1 MIGVVKLMSDEVIKE
16 KLDNLEDNVMHK
28 LRNNENQLKFIYDDI
43 KDLQARI
50 KYFVMGALALYG
62 MTQGGIIEFIKGL
75 M

>member
-1 MIGVVKLMSDEVIKE
+1 MIGVEIYMSDEVIKE

-62 MTQGGIIEFIKGL
+62 MTQGGIVEFIKGL

>member
-1 MIGVVKLMSDEVIKE
+1 MS
-16 KLDNLEDNVMHK
+16 K

-62 MTQGGIIEFIKGL
+62 LTQGGLIEFVKGL

>member
-1 MIGVVKLMSDEVIKE
+1 MTESDLRVVEE
-16 KLDNLEDNVMHK
+16 KIDNLEDNVMHK

-43 KDLQARI
+43 KDLQAKI

-62 MTQGGIIEFIKGL
+62 LTQGGLIEFIKGL